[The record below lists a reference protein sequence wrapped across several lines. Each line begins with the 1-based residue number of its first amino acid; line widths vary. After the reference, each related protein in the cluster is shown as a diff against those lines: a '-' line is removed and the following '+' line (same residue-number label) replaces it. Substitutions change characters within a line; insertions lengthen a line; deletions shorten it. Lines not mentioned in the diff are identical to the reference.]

1 MRQRGFTI
9 AQAHIRHLNPLPKNL
24 GEVLG
29 RYAKVVL
36 PEMNLGQLAHVLR
49 SRYLIDVVSYNQVRG
64 MPFTSSQLESMLE
77 EVIKNA

>member
-1 MRQRGFTI
+1 V
-9 AQAHIRHLNPLPKNL
+9 RHLNPLPKNI
-24 GEVLG
+24 GEVLRG
-29 RYAKVVL
+29 YDKVVL

-49 SRYLIDVVSYNQVRG
+49 ARFLIDIVSYNQVRG